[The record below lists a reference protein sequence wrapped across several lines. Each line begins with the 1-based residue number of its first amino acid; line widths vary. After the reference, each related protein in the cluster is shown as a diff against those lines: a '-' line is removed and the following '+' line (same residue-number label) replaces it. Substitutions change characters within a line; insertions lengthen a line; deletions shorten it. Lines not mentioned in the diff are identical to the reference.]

1 MQRVLVI
8 GCSGA
13 GKSTFSRRL
22 ARVTGL
28 PRIELDHAYWR
39 PGWTERPKDEWR
51 EKVAGLCAEP
61 AWILDG
67 NFTGSLN
74 IRLPRA
80 DTVIWLDYPR
90 LVCIRR
96 VLGRIARGYGRVRA
110 GLPEGCPER
119 LDLEFLRFIW
129 NFNAKTKP
137 RISAAVEEFG
147 SHAKLH
153 TLRSDRDAERLL
165 AEASGLFPA
174 PVSASPPQ
182 PPIPRSAVPNPD

>member
-22 ARVTGL
+22 ASVTGL

-39 PGWTERPKDEWR
+39 AGWTMPPKDEWGAR
-51 EKVAGLCAEP
+51 VAELCAEP

-96 VLGRIARGYGRVRA
+96 VLGRIARDYGRVRD

-137 RISAAVEEFG
+137 RLIAAVEQFG

-153 TLRSDRDAERLL
+153 ALRSDRDAERLL
-165 AEASGLFPA
+165 AEVSSLAPA
-174 PVSASPPQ
+174 QLSASQLPQ
-182 PPIPRSAVPNPD
+182 PSLRSAPPSHG